1 MRLIIATIVITV
13 CLSLHTGPVRAD
25 LAEGQIFPNLNFSGT
40 ISAADRAYLGLTK
53 PGPFS
58 LKDIQ
63 APYVLVEIFSD
74 SCPHCI
80 LAAPGVNRLFRLI
93 EGKPKLRGKDGRP
106 AVLKMLG
113 VGFYS
118 KPEAMEVWRTK
129 YNVSFPLIPDPQ
141 AVVGKA
147 LDIPGTP
154 TYVLLDQQ
162 GRVLFVQPGELG
174 SPRRFLQKVLSH
186 LEF

>member
-1 MRLIIATIVITV
+1 MRLVIAAI
-13 CLSLHTGPVRAD
+13 CLTLCVVLQPSSARAD
-25 LAEGQIFPNLNFSGT
+25 LGVGQRFPNVTFSGAL
-40 ISAADRAYLGLTK
+40 SAADRAYLGLTR

-63 APYVLVEIFSD
+63 AKYLLVEIFSD

-80 LAAPGVNRLFRLI
+80 WAAPGVNRLFRLI
-93 EGKPKLRGKDGRP
+93 EKNPRLQGKDGQP

-113 VGFYS
+113 VGFYG
-118 KPEAMEVWRTK
+118 KAAAMEVWRIK
-129 YNVSFPLIPDPQ
+129 YDVPFPLIPDPR
-141 AVVGKA
+141 AEVGKA
-147 LDIPGTP
+147 LDIPGIP

-162 GRVLFVQPGELG
+162 GRVVFVHAGEIS
-174 SPRRFLQKVLSH
+174 SPRQFLQKILSH